1 MKVLLI
7 EPGGWG
13 GICHYTYNLA
23 QALCRTGMEVAL
35 VTDRD
40 YELRDLPR
48 SFRLIDT
55 LQVREGYWRSIRAI
69 AGVWQQMRPDLIHV
83 QATLSARRDWAW
95 FPACNLLDIPI
106 LVTAHNVLPHDRE
119 EREAFGMVFAHSVIY
134 RAADAIIVHG
144 EANRRD
150 LLNRFSV
157 PEDRVSVIPHGDYT
171 FAGGCVGKA
180 EARSRLGLGPEDRVV
195 LCFGT
200 IRPYKGIHHL
210 IPAFGQVFRAIPQAR
225 LLIAGQPIGVDPQD
239 IERTID
245 AAGVRDAV
253 RLDARYIPFQDIPV
267 YFSAADLVV
276 LPYVSVYQ
284 SGALQLAYAHARPV
298 VVTATGA
305 LPESVDE
312 GVNGRVVLPG
322 DPDGLARAMIDLLS
336 LPVGTLSEM
345 GRHSRRLAEQR
356 HAWADVAQKT
366 AEVYRKV
373 CGRS

>member
-23 QALCRTGMEVAL
+23 QALCQVGMDVAL

-48 SFRLIDT
+48 SFRLIDA
-55 LQVREGYWRSIRAI
+55 LNVREGYWQSLRAVIRA
-69 AGVWQQMRPDLIHV
+69 WRRERPDLIHV

-106 LVTAHNVLPHDRE
+106 LITAHNLLPHDRA
-119 EREAFGMVFAHSVIY
+119 EREAFGMAFAHSLIY
-134 RAADAIIVHG
+134 RSADAVMVHG
-144 EANRRD
+144 ETNRQE
-150 LLNRFSV
+150 LLRYFAV
-157 PEDRVSVIPHGDYT
+157 PEGRAISIPHGDYT
-171 FAGGCVGKA
+171 FAGGCVPKP
-180 EARSRLGLGPEDRVV
+180 EARGRLGFGPEDRVV

-200 IRPYKGIHHL
+200 LRPYKGIHHL
-210 IPAFGQVFRAIPQAR
+210 IPAFGQVRRAIPQAR
-225 LLIAGQPIGVDPQD
+225 LLIAGQPIGVDPQEV
-239 IERTID
+239 ERAID
-245 AAGVRDAV
+245 GAGIRDAV
-253 RLDARYIPFQDIPV
+253 RLDARYIPLPEV
-267 YFSAADLVV
+267 PTYFSAADLVV

-305 LPESVDE
+305 LPESVED
-312 GVNGRVVLPG
+312 GVNGLVAPPA
-322 DPDGLARAMIDLLS
+322 DPDALARAIIALLS
-336 LPVGTLSEM
+336 LPEGTLSEM

-356 HAWADVAQKT
+356 YAWAGVAQKT
-366 AEVYRKV
+366 AEVYRKI
-373 CGRS
+373 CGH